1 MEVCEGLARVR
12 EKLFVGGTDVWVG
25 VGRAPEGRPKDED
38 GGRGRSA
45 PTYAHPES
53 IFLRFN
59 PGQTPTSFKACSPC
73 GGKRGGIL
81 GKHGKLNVYFPLSF
95 NRGSV
100 MRRSYRGGGKGW
112 STLWK

>member
-1 MEVCEGLARVR
+1 MRFARGWR
-12 EKLFVGGTDVWVG
+12 GFERSCLSADVWVG

-59 PGQTPTSFKACSPC
+59 PGQTPTSLKACSPC
-73 GGKRGGIL
+73 GGKREESL
-81 GKHGKLNVYFPLSF
+81 ENME
-95 NRGSV
+95 N
-100 MRRSYRGGGKGW
+100 
-112 STLWK
+112 